1 LRRKQA
7 ILSCLSA
14 QERKDFAGLLGK
26 IESNL
31 GLVQMTEDADERQPY

>member
-1 LRRKQA
+1 V
-7 ILSCLSA
+7 

-26 IESNL
+26 TESNL